1 MTLHE
6 LPSQLRSGART
17 SCVWMFSTL
26 LLVAVLGATS
36 SAQTINRVG
45 TTAAPFLKIGVG
57 ARAEGMG
64 EASTTTATDAS
75 ALYWNPAG
83 TAGLQQL
90 QAIFSYDDYIA
101 DVRYSYGALVIPVTD
116 VGTFGAFFGALG
128 MDDIERTTVQYPNG
142 TGERV
147 SASSYQVGISY
158 ARALTDR
165 FFIGFNGKYIRESI
179 WHSAA
184 DGFAA
189 DIGVVYTTLFKN
201 LKIGMSISNFGTSM
215 QMSGRDMLVQHDIA
229 ENVAGNNRNIN
240 ADLETD
246 QFPLPVT
253 FRFGLSANV
262 LKDFLGSEE
271 HDWIVAVDAIH
282 PNDNSEY
289 VNLGTELALYR
300 RMISVRAGY
309 RQLFMEDREGGLTL
323 GVGAGVDVVGGRI
336 EFDYAYVDLGRLE
349 NTNKFTLLL
358 TF

>member
-1 MTLHE
+1 MTTHE
-6 LPSQLRSGART
+6 LR
-17 SCVWMFSTL
+17 L
-26 LLVAVLGATS
+26 LLRGGTPGSCGRAPAMLLLCAVIATAS
-36 SAQTINRVG
+36 SAQTVNRVG

-57 ARAEGMG
+57 ARAVGMG

-83 TAGLQQL
+83 TAPLQRL

-101 DVRYSYGALVIPVTD
+101 DVRYSFGAVAVPVAD
-116 VGTFGAFFGALG
+116 VGTFGAFFGILG

-147 SASSYQVGISY
+147 SASSYVVGISY

-165 FFIGFNGKYIRESI
+165 FSIGFNGKYVRESI
-179 WHSAA
+179 WHSSA
-184 DGFAA
+184 DGFAG
-189 DIGVVYTTLFKN
+189 DVGVVYTTFFKN
-201 LKIGMSISNFGTSM
+201 LKIGMSISNFGTTM

-229 ENVAGNNRNIN
+229 ENFAGNNQNIN

-246 QFPLPVT
+246 RFPLPVL

-262 LKDFLGSEE
+262 LRDILGSEQ

-282 PNDNSEY
+282 PNDNPEY
-289 VNLGTELALYR
+289 VNLGTELSLYNR
-300 RMISVRAGY
+300 IVSLRAGY
-309 RQLFMEDREGGLTL
+309 RQLFLDDREGGLTL
-323 GVGAGVDVVGGRI
+323 GVGIGAEVVGGRM

-349 NTNKFTLLL
+349 NANKFTLLL